1 MPRRFG
7 WVSSLITYLVVAI
20 VAGYALFPMVWT
32 ILSSVLTEYELAMFS
47 GGSALPTAIS
57 FQNWV
62 RAFGDADF
70 LRAIRDTSAYSLV
83 TASLALVFGS
93 LSGYS
98 FAKFRYPRKGLMFFV
113 MMVLQTTPSLAVVIP
128 IYILLRNTAL
138 FDTIPGLVL
147 TYLPFSAPV
156 VSWLMMGFF
165 ESMPDDLLD
174 AAAVDGCSRLGV
186 FYRIVIPLVAPGL
199 VAAFLWMFLSTWG
212 EFMHAVIFTSS
223 NVHPLTVIISF
234 AMGRMKAEFGY
245 MMTQAAIGA
254 IVPIGL
260 ALIFQRYIVR
270 GLLEGAVKG

>member
-1 MPRRFG
+1 MPKRFG
-7 WVSSLITYLVVAI
+7 WVSTLITYLVVAI
-20 VAGYALFPMVWT
+20 VALYALFPFAWT
-32 ILSSVLTEYELAMFS
+32 LLSSVLSEFELMNFS
-47 GGSALPTAIS
+47 SGTALPTTVS
-57 FQNWV
+57 FYNYV

-70 LRAIRDTSAYSLV
+70 LHALRDTSTYSV
-83 TASLALVFGS
+83 VAACLALVFGS

-98 FAKFRYPRKGLMFFV
+98 FAKFRYPKKGLIFFV

-128 IYILLRNTAL
+128 IYIMLRSTAL

-147 TYLPFSAPV
+147 TYLPFDAPV
-156 VSWLMMGFF
+156 VGWLMMGFF
-165 ESMPDDLLD
+165 QNMPDDLLD
-174 AAAVDGCSRLGV
+174 AAAVDGCSRLEV

-223 NVHPLTVIISF
+223 NVRPLTVIISF
-234 AMGRMKAEFGY
+234 AMGRMRAEYGY

-254 IVPIGL
+254 IIPISL